1 MMSIDETE
9 PRLLREREAVLG
21 FALHL
26 GERIAR
32 REKVACSG
40 GCSSRPH
47 K

>member
-9 PRLLREREAVLG
+9 PHLPRERETMLG
-21 FALHL
+21 FALRL

-32 REKVACSG
+32 REKIRVQVGAAST
-40 GCSSRPH
+40 PQ